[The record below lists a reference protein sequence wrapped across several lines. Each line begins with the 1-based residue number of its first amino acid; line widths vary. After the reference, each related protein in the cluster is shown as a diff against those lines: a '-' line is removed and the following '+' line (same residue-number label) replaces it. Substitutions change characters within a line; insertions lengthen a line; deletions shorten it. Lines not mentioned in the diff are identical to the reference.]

1 MTRIAHRFR
10 LALLAGAL
18 GVTPLAIPAA
28 QAQTMR
34 PEVAKPLND
43 AQTLYR
49 AHRYSEALAKISQ
62 AAAVPNRSDY
72 ETVTIEEMRGATAAA
87 AGDNATAEHAY
98 ETLLASGQVKGED
111 GQRTAA
117 ALAGLYFQQKEYG
130 KAISAAQRYQKLG
143 GGDPQ
148 MQTLLIE
155 SYYLSG
161 DNAGALT
168 LLKSSVDAQTRAG
181 HAPDEAQLQLLGT
194 VAQRANDAAAYR
206 GALEKLVAFHS
217 KPEYWTDLIHAI
229 RSKPGYLS
237 ALDVDVYRLRRA
249 AGSLASADDYMEMT
263 QLAIM
268 SGSTAEGKQIVDQG
282 FSSGALGHD
291 AQADRE
297 RRLQALAA
305 KRASSP
311 VDPQNPVAPFDAGF
325 NQVFAGQQ
333 QAGFAAMEAAL
344 AKGVDHPDMAR
355 LRLGEAYYFA
365 GQKARAVTAFKAVKG
380 NDGAADLAQLWLLIA
395 TKS

>member
-1 MTRIAHRFR
+1 MAHRFR
-10 LALLAGAL
+10 LAVLSAAL
-18 GVTPLAIPAA
+18 GVAPFAVHTA
-28 QAQTMR
+28 QAQTLR

-62 AAAVPNRSDY
+62 AAAVPNRTDY

-117 ALAGLYFQQKEYG
+117 ALAGLYFQQKEYA

-181 HAPDEAQLQLLGT
+181 HTPDEAQLQLLGT
-194 VAQRANDAAAYR
+194 VAQRANDPAAYR
-206 GALEKLVAFHS
+206 GALERLVAFHP

-263 QLAIM
+263 QLAIV
-268 SGSTAEGKQIVDQG
+268 SGSVAEGKQIVDQG
-282 FSSGALGHD
+282 FSSGVLGHD

-305 KRASSP
+305 KRASAP
-311 VDPQNPVAPFDAGF
+311 ADPQNPVAPFDVGF

-333 QAGFAAMEAAL
+333 QAGFAAMDAAL

-365 GQKARAVTAFKAVKG
+365 GQKARAVAAFKSVKG
-380 NDGAADLAQLWLLIA
+380 TDGAADLAQLWLLIA
-395 TKS
+395 AKS

>member
-10 LALLAGAL
+10 LALLGAAL
-18 GVTPLAIPAA
+18 GVAPFAIHNA
-28 QAQTMR
+28 QAQALR

-49 AHRYSEALAKISQ
+49 ARRYSEALAKISQ
-62 AAAVPNRSDY
+62 AAAVPAHTDY

-98 ETLLASGQVKGED
+98 ETLLASGQLKGED

-161 DNAGALT
+161 NNAGALA
-168 LLKSSVDAQTRAG
+168 LLKSSVDAQTHAG
-181 HAPDEAQLQLLGT
+181 HTPDEAQLQLLGT
-194 VAQRANDAAAYR
+194 VAQRANDPAAYR
-206 GALEKLVAFHS
+206 GALEKLVAFHP

-263 QLAIM
+263 QLAIV
-268 SGSTAEGKQIVDQG
+268 SGSVAEGKQIVDQG
-282 FSSGALGHD
+282 FASGVLGHD

-305 KRASSP
+305 KRASAP
-311 VDPQNPVAPFDAGF
+311 ADPQNPVAPFDVGF

-333 QAGFAAMEAAL
+333 QAGFAAMDAAL

-380 NDGAADLAQLWLLIA
+380 TDGAADLAQLWLLIA

>member
-1 MTRIAHRFR
+1 VTRIAHRFR
-10 LALLAGAL
+10 LALLAASL
-18 GVTPLAIPAA
+18 GVTPFTIQAA
-28 QAQTMR
+28 QAEALR
-34 PEVAKPLND
+34 PDVAKPLND

-49 AHRYSEALAKISQ
+49 AHRYTEALAKISQ
-62 AAAVPNRSDY
+62 AAAVPNRTDY

-87 AGDNATAEHAY
+87 AGENPTAERAY
-98 ETLLASGQVKGED
+98 ETLLAGGQIKGED
-111 GQRTAA
+111 AQRTAA
-117 ALAGLYFQQKEYG
+117 ALAGLYFQQKDYG

-143 GGDPQ
+143 GADPQ

-155 SYYLSG
+155 AHYLSG
-161 DNAGALT
+161 DNAGALA

-181 HAPDEAQLQLLGT
+181 HTPDEAQLQLLGT
-194 VAQRANDAAAYR
+194 VAQRANDPAAYR

-249 AGSLASADDYMEMT
+249 AGTLASADDYMEMT
-263 QLAIM
+263 QLAIVA
-268 SGSTAEGKQIVDQG
+268 GSTAEGKQVVDQG
-282 FSSGALGHD
+282 FASGALGHD
-291 AQADRE
+291 AQDDRE

-311 VDPQNPVAPFDAGF
+311 ADPKNPVAPFDAGF
-325 NQVFAGQQ
+325 NQVFAGQP
-333 QAGFAAMEAAL
+333 QAGFAAMDAAL
-344 AKGVDHPDMAR
+344 AKGVDHPDLAR

-365 GQKARAVTAFKAVKG
+365 GQKGRAIAAFKTVKG
-380 NDGAADLAQLWLLIA
+380 SDGAADLAQLWLLITA
-395 TKS
+395 KS